1 MYEWELDM
9 LRDYITVN
17 TTVKKIANGY
27 FLPITKK
34 EVEIIGVRPG
44 DDLIVEIKVAS
55 RLNGDD
61 DVKQD
66 E

>member
-34 EVEIIGVRPG
+34 EVEIIGVKPG